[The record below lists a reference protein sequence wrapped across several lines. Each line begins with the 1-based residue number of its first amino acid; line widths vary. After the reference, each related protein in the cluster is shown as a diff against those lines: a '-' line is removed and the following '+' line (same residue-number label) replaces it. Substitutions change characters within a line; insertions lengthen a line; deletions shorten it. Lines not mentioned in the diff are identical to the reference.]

1 MQHTIENEFLTVTV
15 ESKGAELVSV
25 VDKATGAEMMW
36 DGQKDV
42 WPRRAPILFPYCGKL
57 SGGHYTL
64 DGQTWEGGQH
74 GFGRDFEHELVG
86 AENGVMRFVLRSN
99 EATRQKLPR
108 DFALESTFT
117 LTGRTLRQTI
127 TVTNT
132 GDKEL
137 RFGFGFHPGF
147 ALPFDDKHT
156 TADYELRFDAPQT
169 PVVIETGA
177 TSGLVTGATR
187 VLMENSDV
195 IPMDD
200 RMFDHDS
207 ICMSKLTAK
216 TLSVVEKDT
225 GRRITV
231 GLEGFPYTLIWS
243 AVGNPELHFVCIE
256 PWHSL
261 PDTETATGNWNDK
274 PCAAALAAGESWS
287 TDLNMTFER

>member
-1 MQHTIENEFLTVTV
+1 MRHTIENEFLTVTV
-15 ESKGAELVSV
+15 ETKGAELVSV

-74 GFGRDFEHELVG
+74 GFGRDFEHEFVG
-86 AENGVMRFVLRSN
+86 AENGAMRFVLRAN
-99 EATRQKLPR
+99 EETRKKLPR
-108 DFALESTFT
+108 DFALESAFV
-117 LTGRTLRQTI
+117 LDGRTLRQTI

-132 GDKEL
+132 GDREL

-177 TSGLVTGATR
+177 TSGLVTGETR
-187 VLMENSDV
+187 VMMENSDV
-195 IPMDD
+195 IALDD
-200 RMFDHDS
+200 PDVRPRLHLHEPADRQDPERGGEGHRPPHHRWSGGLCLHPDLERARQPEPAL
-207 ICMSKLTAK
+207 CVHRALAQPAGHRDLRRRLERKALRRGA
-216 TLSVVEKDT
+216 
-225 GRRITV
+225 GRRRE
-231 GLEGFPYTLIWS
+231 LEHHP
-243 AVGNPELHFVCIE
+243 GN
-256 PWHSL
+256 
-261 PDTETATGNWNDK
+261 
-274 PCAAALAAGESWS
+274 
-287 TDLNMTFER
+287 DL